1 MTSHRISA
9 EEVVRRYAHEL
20 YTLRN
25 TGVIAELVADPTTRH
40 EPGGETQV
48 LTLADSLARAH
59 HLQEQFSAM
68 RFDDV
73 AFFATDEDVC
83 WVFDAVLT
91 RADGTE
97 VKICGAEVFRVRA
110 GKIVEVWNPAP
121 TNGCWG

>member
-1 MTSHRISA
+1 MTSETA
-9 EEVVRRYAHEL
+9 GAADVVRRYAHEL

-25 TGVIAELVADPTTRH
+25 TDIISELVSDPTIRH
-40 EPGGETQV
+40 EPGGETNV
-48 LTLADSLARAH
+48 LTHADSVARAH

-68 RFDDV
+68 RFDHV
-73 AFFATDEDVC
+73 VFFASDEDVC

-97 VKICGAEVFRVRA
+97 VTMCGAEIFRVRD

-121 TNGCWG
+121 TMGHWG